1 VIPDADTLPTDP
13 DALRTL
19 LQAERARHAEAIA
32 RVEQERDAA
41 IGESARLRAI
51 IQTLQRH
58 RFGRRSEQLDPDQLA
73 LGLEDTEQALSSA
86 EAKEDAARPVHARSA
101 RRRINRGALP
111 KSLPRVETI
120 IDIENRSWPCCG
132 GALHAIGEDVAE
144 RLDVIPAQF
153 RVLVVRRPKYACR
166 ACPGTMVQA
175 PAPPRLIE
183 GGLPTEG
190 LVAHVIVGKYADHL
204 PLYRQAQIY
213 ARQGIELDRSTLAD
227 WVGRAAWFL
236 RPLHE
241 RLLEHLRSSTK
252 LFADETTAPVLDP
265 GRGRTKTGQLWAYAR
280 DDRPWGGTAPP
291 AVAYVYAPDRKGDR
305 PVQHLKGFSGVLQVD
320 GYAGYGALAATGAV
334 QLAFCWAHWR
344 RKFYE
349 IAQAGNAPIASEAL
363 ARIAV
368 IYATEADIR
377 GQEAKV
383 RRSVRRQRTKPLLEE
398 FKIWLEA
405 QLAAVSRKST
415 VADAIRYGLGRW
427 DGLVRFLDDGRIEVD
442 SNVVERTI
450 RPIALNRKNA
460 LFAGSDDGGEHWA
473 ILASLIETCKLNGID
488 PKTYLADILARIAN
502 DHPINRIDELL
513 PWAWA
518 QSHRS
523 GNRM

>member
-1 VIPDADTLPTDP
+1 VIPDADTLPTNP
-13 DALRTL
+13 DALRAL
-19 LQAERARHAEAIA
+19 LLAERARHAEAVA
-32 RVEQERDAA
+32 RIEQERDAA

-51 IQTLQRH
+51 IQALQRH

-73 LGLEDTEQALSSA
+73 LGLEDTEQALSAA
-86 EAKEDAARPVHARSA
+86 EAKEDAARPASTRSV
-101 RRRINRGALP
+101 RRRVNRGALP
-111 KSLPRVETI
+111 KSLPRIETV
-120 IDIENRSWPCCG
+120 IDIDSRSCPCCG
-132 GALHAIGEDVAE
+132 GSLHAIGEDVAE

-166 ACPGTMVQA
+166 ACPGTVVQA

-190 LVAHVIVGKYADHL
+190 LIAHVIVGKYADHL

-227 WVGRAAWFL
+227 WVGRASWFL

-241 RLLEHLRSSTK
+241 RLLEHLRASAK

-291 AVAYVYAPDRKGDR
+291 AVAYVYAPDRKSDR
-305 PVQHLKGFSGVLQVD
+305 PVQHLKGFTGVLQVD
-320 GYAGYGALAATGAV
+320 GYAGYGALAATGEV

-349 IAQAGNAPIASEAL
+349 IAQAGNAPIATEAL
-363 ARIAV
+363 ARIAA
-368 IYATEADIR
+368 IYAIEAEIR
-377 GQEAKV
+377 GQKAET
-383 RRSVRRQRTKPLLEE
+383 RHSVRQQRSTPLVNEL
-398 FKIWLEA
+398 KAWLES

-415 VADAIRYGLGRW
+415 IAEAIRYGLGRW
-427 DGLVRFLDDGRIEVD
+427 DGLVRFLDVGRIEID

-460 LFAGSDDGGEHWA
+460 LFAGSDVGGEHWA
-473 ILASLIETCKLNGID
+473 ILASLIETCKLNAID
-488 PKTYLADILARIAN
+488 PQTYLADVLGRIAKG
-502 DHPINRIDELL
+502 HPINRIDKLL

-518 QSHRS
+518 ATHHLVKP
-523 GNRM
+523 

>member
-1 VIPDADTLPTDP
+1 VIPNADTLPTDP
-13 DALRTL
+13 DALREL
-19 LQAERARHAEAIA
+19 LLAERTRHAEAMA
-32 RVEQERDAA
+32 RIEQERDAA
-41 IGESARLRAI
+41 IGEGARLRAI
-51 IQTLQRH
+51 IQALQRH

-73 LGLEDTEQALSSA
+73 LGLEDTEQALSAA

-111 KSLPRVETI
+111 KSLPRIETV
-120 IDIENRSWPCCG
+120 IDIESRSCPCCG
-132 GALHAIGEDVAE
+132 GLLHAIGEDVAE
-144 RLDVIPAQF
+144 RLDVVPAQF

-166 ACPGTMVQA
+166 ACPGTVVQA

-183 GGLPTEG
+183 GGLPTEAV
-190 LVAHVIVGKYADHL
+190 VAHVIIGKYADHL

-213 ARQGIELDRSTLAD
+213 ARQGIKLDRSTLAD

-241 RLLEHLRSSTK
+241 CLLEHMRSSTK

-291 AVAYVYAPDRKGDR
+291 AVAYVYAPDRKSDR
-305 PVQHLKGFSGVLQVD
+305 PVQHLKGFTGVLQVD
-320 GYAGYGALAATGAV
+320 GYAGYGVLAASGAI

-349 IAQAGNAPIASEAL
+349 IAQAGNAPIATEAL
-363 ARIAV
+363 ARIAA
-368 IYATEADIR
+368 IYAIEAEIR
-377 GQEAKV
+377 GREAEA
-383 RRSVRRQRTKPLLEE
+383 RRGVRRQRTTPLVHEL
-398 FKIWLEA
+398 KTWLEN

-415 VADAIRYGLGRW
+415 IAEAIRYGLSRW
-427 DGLVRFLDDGRIEVD
+427 DGLVRFLNDGRIEVD

-450 RPIALNRKNA
+450 RPIALNRKNV
-460 LFAGSDDGGEHWA
+460 LFAGSDGGGEHWA
-473 ILASLIETCKLNGID
+473 ILASLIETAKLNGID
-488 PKTYLADILARIAN
+488 PQAYLADILARIAN
-502 DHPINRIDELL
+502 GHPINRIDEFL
-513 PWAWA
+513 PWTRTA
-518 QSHRS
+518 HR
-523 GNRM
+523 